1 MIRYWH
7 NGEIQLTDIPSADTT
22 LLEYLRDVKRL
33 KGTKEGCAA
42 GDCGACTVVLISS
55 QKDGKLVYEAVNSC
69 LLPVAELNGKGLVTI
84 EDLATKESLHPL
96 QESFISQ
103 HASQCGF
110 CTPGFVMSA
119 FALKHH
125 NAEPTHHEIDLALG
139 GNLCRCTGYGPI
151 VKAVEQSECKGD
163 QYDQQAA
170 EIAKAL
176 NEIAQSEATAPSF
189 LQPRNLESLFGYW
202 RNHPNARIIAGGT
215 DLMLEVTQQ
224 LKTLPVLISTLR
236 VEELQ
241 TLSIDSEVLTIGAGV
256 SLTRLYDFA
265 KEAELHALVYL
276 LERFAAYQ
284 IRNRATVGGSIA
296 NASPIGDLAPILL
309 AFNAEVDIVSAK
321 ERRSLPLE
329 QFFKGYRATDL
340 QANEIIQGFKV
351 PLNRFKRI
359 CFEKVSKRMDDDIS
373 AVAIAMAVT
382 INNRAIE
389 SLSVG
394 LGGVAAT
401 PYKLT
406 TTTQQLC
413 GKDVDALSAKKIEEL
428 LSKEIS
434 PMSDLRAT
442 AAYRLTTAAN
452 LIHAMLCDAAEEV

>member
-96 QESFISQ
+96 QEAFISQ

-125 NAEPTHHEIDLALG
+125 NAEPTHHDIDLALG

-163 QYDQQAA
+163 QFDQHAA

-215 DLMLEVTQQ
+215 DLMLEVHSN

-241 TLSIDSEVLTIGAGV
+241 ELSLDSGVLTIGAGV

-265 KEAELHALVYL
+265 NEAGLHAIVYL
-276 LERFAAYQ
+276 LERFAAKQ

-309 AFNAEVDIVSAK
+309 ALNAEVDIVSAK
-321 ERRSLPLE
+321 ENVLCRLSNSSKAIELQIFKRMRLFKGFRYLLISSSESISRRSLSAWMTTFQPSPLPW
-329 QFFKGYRATDL
+329 Q
-340 QANEIIQGFKV
+340 
-351 PLNRFKRI
+351 
-359 CFEKVSKRMDDDIS
+359 
-373 AVAIAMAVT
+373 
-382 INNRAIE
+382 
-389 SLSVG
+389 
-394 LGGVAAT
+394 
-401 PYKLT
+401 
-406 TTTQQLC
+406 
-413 GKDVDALSAKKIEEL
+413 
-428 LSKEIS
+428 
-434 PMSDLRAT
+434 
-442 AAYRLTTAAN
+442 
-452 LIHAMLCDAAEEV
+452 